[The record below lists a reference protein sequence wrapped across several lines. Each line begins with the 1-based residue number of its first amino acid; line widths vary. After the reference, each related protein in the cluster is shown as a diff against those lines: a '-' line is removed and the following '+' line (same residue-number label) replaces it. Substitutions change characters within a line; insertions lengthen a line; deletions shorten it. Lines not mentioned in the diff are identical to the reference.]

1 MSSFLVLVDL
11 TQLPLP
17 NFSARTAL
25 SRIVV
30 SRADDSLALCFETNL
45 HFRRQKAV
53 SGLLSLLGSTSYLG
67 LRQGRLAFDL
77 VYLVVSNVALDAR
90 GLSQLR
96 DVKFGRLILSISR
109 LKSILNRLDI

>member
-1 MSSFLVLVDL
+1 M
-11 TQLPLP
+11 
-17 NFSARTAL
+17 
-25 SRIVV
+25 
-30 SRADDSLALCFETNL
+30 